1 MKKRVIQTEKA
12 PKALGPYSQA
22 IQAGSFLFISGQ
34 LPIDPAT
41 GELVKGD
48 IQEQTRQVFENM
60 KQILEAQSLTLKD
73 VVKTTLFLKD
83 MANFAKVNE
92 IYAACFATEPPA
104 RAAVQVARLPKDAEV
119 EIEAIALFH

>member
-41 GELVKGD
+41 GELIKGD

-60 KQILEAQSLTLKD
+60 KQILEAQRLTLKD

-83 MANFAKVNE
+83 MGNFAKVNE
-92 IYAACFATEPPA
+92 IYAAYFTTEPPA